1 MSLPSKDLEEL
12 REDVDRYEQQVAQS
26 GSREEALE
34 LAIRAAEISMRALNL
49 VSDPNEK
56 VKYSTRA
63 KQLMRQAEQIKQS
76 GEWRRSAPR
85 IPVQPPLRTEQARLL
100 KEPVNS
106 RKLPTSEKI
115 LLLKASYLNGV
126 KFPPWEG
133 PPSDSE
139 FERRPGE
146 ALFTDEH
153 SELPLSEF
161 QAEVLDDWKRPIDA
175 LPPPSWFPEDRTNLG
190 PVVEHV
196 GEVDL
201 VQDAATDCSVVA
213 SLCAAVARVKRGHPL
228 IFQTCMSPFD
238 REKQL
243 PKISMNGKYIAC
255 MNFNGCFRKVVID
268 DRIPTSNKNRV
279 IHVVDRN
286 NPGLLWPP
294 LIEKA
299 YLKVRG
305 GYDFPGSNS
314 GTDIW
319 ILTGWIPEQVFLQD
333 SDLDLDRFW
342 KRIVKGFS
350 YGDVLVTMGTGQI
363 SKKTERALGLA
374 GEHDYAV
381 LDLREVDGQRLMLV
395 KNPWMEGSSWHGRF
409 KGVARAQNRTGEEN
423 LIELDDE
430 PVESPRDLLNVD
442 DQLRPGTFWMDI
454 DNVVQHFE
462 SIFLNW
468 NTGLFSVREDA
479 HFTWDLSE
487 SEDPNVSRKN
497 RGAYASLQNVPQFTV
512 TASRGGT
519 IWVLLWRHFQNYVPE
534 DATQEEIESGRN
546 FIDLSG
552 YIALA
557 VFDSI
562 GRKVVLAER
571 CLQKGF
577 FVDSPQTL
585 LKLEDC
591 EPNKVYTIV
600 PLEQDLHATQHNF
613 TVSAFSNSPFTLSD
627 ATPRYP
633 YEKRVAGAWT
643 KETGG
648 GTSQSPTYFDN
659 PQYTIHVP
667 QKTSMSMLLETSDVK
682 LNVHVKLLH
691 SNGQRLHR
699 MGQKDII
706 VDSKEYRPSCCLA
719 EVEELEA
726 GNYTIICSTFEPQQ
740 VGTFTL
746 RIDSSQPIAVQQLP
760 REGAGRIRTELS
772 IVNFKRGESK
782 VAAPFSPLRLM
793 NFYAIVKHR
802 DQQERFLPQTQQRS
816 NHSHIRLSVELGRGP
831 DRHVVTASNGG
842 DYADS
847 SGLVRTEPVDLGP
860 NFRRYGHRD
869 CWLVL
874 DRMYVSEETRE
885 ERFAVELFVDRPDAV
900 EVGVWR
906 AWED

>member
-1 MSLPSKDLEEL
+1 MFPLSSDL
-12 REDVDRYEQQVAQS
+12 
-26 GSREEALE
+26 G
-34 LAIRAAEISMRALNL
+34 
-49 VSDPNEK
+49 
-56 VKYSTRA
+56 
-63 KQLMRQAEQIKQS
+63 LMLI
-76 GEWRRSAPR
+76 WM
-85 IPVQPPLRTEQARLL
+85 
-100 KEPVNS
+100 NS
-106 RKLPTSEKI
+106 S
-115 LLLKASYLNGV
+115 
-126 KFPPWEG
+126 
-133 PPSDSE
+133 
-139 FERRPGE
+139 
-146 ALFTDEH
+146 DEH
-153 SELPLSEF
+153 SELPLSDF
-161 QAEVLDDWKRPIDA
+161 QSEVLDEWKRPIEA
-175 LPPPSWFPEDRTNLG
+175 LPPPSWFPGDRTNLG
-190 PVVEHV
+190 PVMDNV
-196 GEVDL
+196 GDIDL

-228 IFQTCMSPFD
+228 IFTTCMSPFD
-238 REKQL
+238 REKGL

-333 SDLDLDRFW
+333 SDLELDRLW
-342 KRIVKGFS
+342 NRIVKGFS

-374 GEHDYAV
+374 GQHDYAV
-381 LDLREVDGQRLMLV
+381 LDLREVDGQRLMLI
-395 KNPWMEGSSWHGRF
+395 KNPWVEGSSWHGRF
-409 KGVARAQNRTGEEN
+409 KGVSQVKTRTDEET
-423 LIELDDE
+423 LIDFNDE
-430 PVESPRDLLNVD
+430 PVDSPRDLLNVD
-442 DQLRPGTFWMDI
+442 DQLKPGTFWMDI
-454 DNVVQHFE
+454 DNVAQHFE
-462 SIFLNW
+462 SIYLNW
-468 NTGLFSVREDA
+468 NAGLFSVRQDV
-479 HFTWDLSE
+479 HFAWDLSE
-487 SEDPNVSRKN
+487 SPDENASRKN

-512 TASRGGT
+512 TASRGGN

-534 DATQEEIESGRN
+534 DATQDEIESGRN
-546 FIDLSG
+546 FIDLNG
-552 YIALA
+552 YITLA
-557 VFDSI
+557 VFDSG
-562 GRKVVLAER
+562 GRKVMLAER

-591 EPNKVYTIV
+591 EPNKIYTIV

-613 TVSAFSNSPFTLSD
+613 TISAFSNSSFTISD

-633 YEKRVAGAWT
+633 YEKRVAGSWT
-643 KETGG
+643 EQTAG

-659 PQYTIHVP
+659 PQYTISVP
-667 QKTSMSMLLETSDVK
+667 SKTSISILLETSDVK

-691 SNGQRLHR
+691 SNGKRLNR
-699 MGQKDII
+699 MGKKDII
-706 VDSKEYRPSCCLA
+706 VDSKQYRPSCCLA
-719 EVEELEA
+719 ELEELEA

-740 VGTFTL
+740 FGSFTL
-746 RIDSSQPIAVQQLP
+746 RIDSSQPIAIQQLP

-772 IVNFKRGESK
+772 VVNFKRGESK

-793 NFYAIVKHR
+793 NFYATVKHL
-802 DQQERFLPQTQQRS
+802 DQQQRSSQTPQRS

-831 DRHVVTASNGG
+831 TRHVLIASNGG

-847 SGLVRTEPVDLGP
+847 SGLVRTDPLDLGP
-860 NFRRYGHRD
+860 EFRKYGHRD

-874 DRMYVSEETRE
+874 DRMYVSSETQE
-885 ERFAVELFVDRPDAV
+885 ERFGVELFVDRPEAV